1 MKEIIIKIKNG
12 DKNYPKPLAHIA
24 DPPQILY
31 CRGNL
36 NLLNKT
42 CFAVVGTRKLTS
54 YGKEITQNLVRG
66 LVQAGFVIVSG
77 LAFGIDTVA
86 HQTTLDVGGKTI
98 AVLGGGVSDKDIGPQ
113 TNLPLAKNILNND
126 GLLISEYP

>member
-12 DKNYPKPLAHIA
+12 DKNYPKLLSQIA
-24 DPPQILY
+24 DPPQTLY

-36 NLLNKT
+36 ELLNKT

-54 YGKEITQNLVRG
+54 YGKEVTQNLVRG

-77 LAFGIDTVA
+77 LALGIDAIA
-86 HQTTLDVGGKTI
+86 HQTTLDCEGETI
-98 AVLGGGVSDKDIGPQ
+98 AILG
-113 TNLPLAKNILNND
+113 TPLNQI
-126 GLLISEYP
+126 YPPEN